1 MPDDQK
7 NVQMYCRQK
16 RCWDNVKN
24 IKDSFDLSDLTLTYE
39 ANSILESNS
48 TTIRGEEVNINKLD
62 PDVWGRLSKWGKET
76 KVLAPLER
84 KMAFSAMKIARNNY
98 DWKLR

>member
-1 MPDDQK
+1 M
-7 NVQMYCRQK
+7 
-16 RCWDNVKN
+16 
-24 IKDSFDLSDLTLTYE
+24 SDLTLTGE

-48 TTIRGEEVNINKLD
+48 TTIIRGEEININKLD
-62 PDVWGRLSKWGKET
+62 PDVWDVYPNWENKCFSIIRK
-76 KVLAPLER
+76 